1 MQKCLIILPIIFLVI
16 SSLACSLSGAGE
28 TPTVVTFQE
37 TATLVELATAT
48 PLPTNTP
55 VPTIFPAVEIENADR
70 SFFHGNWDQAIMDYS
85 VVYKIGNESEEQD
98 ALNAAALLGIGRSY
112 YEMGEFERSLEPI
125 ERVLVDYPKSS
136 LVGAAHF
143 AKARVQEALEL
154 YSQAAESYG
163 QYLEARPGLIDS
175 YVLEWQGDALITAG
189 EFTKAIDLYQSA
201 IGSPRLG
208 DTLGVELKIANT
220 YAALGDHP
228 TAILAYKDVYTR
240 TNNEYTRAQV
250 DYYLGRSY
258 TALGQMD
265 EAYTAYL
272 DAVENYPLS
281 YDTYQ
286 ALITLVEAG
295 YPVDEF
301 DRGLVDYFA
310 GQYSLAI
317 AALDRSLAQTT
328 ENAGA
333 VYYYK
338 GLAYRALDDPLAA
351 IDSWRILMEAYPE
364 DDHWSDAWGE
374 VAYTQWA
381 YLDQKTAGAQTLLDF
396 VANHPA
402 HPRAAEFLFDAA
414 RITERDRDYE
424 KAAEIWTRIPPEY
437 PSSGLI
443 YRAIYLA
450 GISYYRA
457 KDFNAAL
464 STFEWSLNSAAGFE
478 QKSAA
483 YFWLAKTYQALGNSS
498 NAEIFFENAASED
511 PTGYYSERAGDILK
525 ERPPFDSPVMYDLVF
540 DEEAEKQAAENWMR
554 ATFAVP
560 SDINLSDPGSL
571 AADLRFTRGSELW
584 NLGLYDMAREEF
596 EAIRADIRLSPVE
609 NYRLMNAMVEL
620 GLYRTAVFAARQVL
634 NLNDMSDAETLG
646 APDYFN
652 HIRFGSYYKELVLPN
667 AKAYEFHPLFLFS
680 VLRQESLFEG
690 FVRSDAGAR
699 GLMQIMPATGES
711 IAFDGE
717 WPPGFTSEDLYRPY
731 VSVRLGAD
739 YLATQRDY
747 FGGDLYAALAAY
759 NAGPGNTLTWL
770 ELADGDRD
778 LFLEIIRFP
787 ETQDYIRGIYE
798 VFSIYRYL
806 YDRSP

>member
-1 MQKCLIILPIIFLVI
+1 M
-16 SSLACSLSGAGE
+16 
-28 TPTVVTFQE
+28 VVKFQD
-37 TATLVELATAT
+37 TATPIELKTAT
-48 PLPTNTP
+48 PLPTGTP
-55 VPTIFPAVEIENADR
+55 VPTILPAVEIGNADR
-70 SFFHGNWDQAIMDYS
+70 AFFYGNWGQAILDYS
-85 VVYKIGNESEEQD
+85 AAYKIGNESEEQD

-112 YEMGEFERSLEPI
+112 YEMGEYEQSLEPLA
-125 ERVLVDYPKSS
+125 RLLADYPKSS

-143 AKARVQEALEL
+143 ARARVYESLGL
-154 YSQAAESYG
+154 YGEAAESYG
-163 QYLEARPGLIDS
+163 NYLDTRPGLIDS
-175 YVLEWQGDALITAG
+175 YVLEWQGDAMNSVG
-189 EFTKAIDLYQSA
+189 EVTKAIDLYQSA

-208 DTLGVELKIANT
+208 DSIGVELKIANA

-228 TAILAYKDVYTR
+228 TAILAYNDVYTR

-250 DYYLGRSY
+250 DFLLGRSY
-258 TALGQMD
+258 TVLGERE
-265 EAYTAYL
+265 EAYAAYL

-281 YDTYQ
+281 YDSYQ
-286 ALITLVEAG
+286 ALITLVEEG
-295 YPVDEF
+295 YPVSEF

-317 AALDRSLAQTT
+317 AAFDRYLMQST
-328 ENAGA
+328 ENAGSA
-333 VYYYK
+333 YYYK

-351 IDSWRILMEAYPE
+351 IDSWTVLIESYPE
-364 DDHWSDAWGE
+364 DEHWSDAWEE

-381 YLDQKTAGAQTLLDF
+381 YLDQKAAGAETLLDF

-414 RITERDRDYE
+414 RITERDRDYM

-437 PSSGLI
+437 PSSQLV

-457 KDFNAAL
+457 EDFNAAL
-464 STFEWSLNSAAGFE
+464 STFEWSLNSAAGSE

-483 YFWLAKTYQALGNSS
+483 YFWLAKTYQALGNTS
-498 NAEIFFENAASED
+498 NADVFFENAASED
-511 PTGYYSERAGDILK
+511 PTGYYSERARDILT

-540 DEEAEKQAAENWMR
+540 DKEAEKQAAENWMR
-554 ATFAVP
+554 ATFAVR

-571 AADLRFTRGSELW
+571 AADPRFIRGTELW
-584 NLGLYDMAREEF
+584 NLGLYEMAREEF
-596 EAIRADIRLSPVE
+596 EAMRGDIQLSPMD
-609 NYRLMNAMVEL
+609 NYRLMNATLEF

-634 NLNDMSDAETLG
+634 NLNDMSDAETLS
-646 APDYFN
+646 APEYFN
-652 HIRFGSYYKELVLPN
+652 HIRFGSYYKELVLPT
-667 AKAYEFHPLFLFS
+667 AEAYNFHPLFLFS

-690 FVRSDAGAR
+690 FVRSSAGAR

-711 IAFDGE
+711 VAFNGE

-739 YLATQRDY
+739 YLASQRDY
-747 FGGDLYAALAAY
+747 FDGDLYAALAAY
-759 NAGPGNTLTWL
+759 NAGPGNTFTWL
-770 ELADGDRD
+770 ELAKGDPD

-787 ETQDYIRGIYE
+787 ETQDYIRSIYE
-798 VFSIYRYL
+798 VYTIYRDL